1 MMETQ
6 LIQGEFSSSEA
17 TELITQLIDV
27 KIKYH
32 ESKIDQNLSEEDI
45 KFREKK
51 IKNLQ
56 KELYEIR
63 NQLAYNS
70 EKLRMEAIIK
80 INTD

>member
-1 MMETQ
+1 METQ

>member
-32 ESKIDQNLSEEDI
+32 ESKIEQNLNEEDI